1 MIAMSATISFHPSS
15 PDDTSRRIP
24 DLRVEDNQT
33 VVIFGGTGDLTRRKL
48 LPALFALHVEKRL
61 PEQFRIVAF
70 GRRDYSSESF
80 REEMVQEVDRFQ
92 RVEGSPDQVKAF
104 CEKIDY
110 FKGELDNDGS
120 FKEMAELLNDN
131 NTYSPNRVFY
141 LSVAPDFFGPVTARL
156 KEAGLI
162 HHPGDT
168 HWSRVVIEKPFG
180 RDLDSALSLNHE
192 ILRLL
197 DESQVYRIDHYLGK
211 ETVQNILSFRF
222 ANTIFEPVFKSSY
235 VDHIQVT
242 ASETVGMESGRGAF
256 FDTAGSLRDMMQN
269 HLSQLLCL
277 VTMEPPSGFSSDAVR
292 NEKVKVLQSIR
303 IPGLDDVRKQ
313 VVRAQYAAGQLD
325 GKKIP
330 AYVNE
335 ERVPG
340 DSRTETFVAG
350 KFFIDN
356 WRWSGVPIYL
366 RTGKRM
372 ARKQTSITVQF
383 KKPPMQLFQT
393 VQCEQDVCDLTET
406 RPNMLT
412 FRIQP
417 DEGISLHFATKRPSM
432 HMVVEDS
439 ELEFNY
445 ASNYEGTLP
454 EAYERLLMDVMRGD
468 ATLFMRSDE
477 VEAAWRIMDPILTAW
492 RERDARIPLHF
503 YAPGTWGPLAADEL
517 FPYNSG
523 GWMND

>member
-1 MIAMSATISFHPSS
+1 MSPTLNLHHEPEN
-15 PDDTSRRIP
+15 PVP
-24 DLRVEDNQT
+24 LPVVRVEQPQT

-48 LPALFALHVEKRL
+48 LPALYALAQEGLL
-61 PEQFRIVAF
+61 PDTYRIIGC
-70 GRRDYSSESF
+70 GRRDYTSESY
-80 REEMVQEVDRFQ
+80 REEMLDEIREFK
-92 RVEGSPDQVKAF
+92 RVEGDDASLSQFV
-104 CEKIDY
+104 ERIDY
-110 FKGELDNDGS
+110 FKGELDDADAY
-120 FKEMAELLNDN
+120 KRLRTQMDDA
-131 NTYSPNRVFY
+131 TAYPPNRVFY
-141 LSVAPDFFGPVTARL
+141 LSTSPEFFGPVTAHL
-156 KEAGLI
+156 KKAGLI
-162 HHPGDT
+162 YKPGDPA
-168 HWSRVVIEKPFG
+168 WSRVVIEKPFG
-180 RDLDSALSLNHE
+180 RDLESAMALNLE
-192 ILRLL
+192 VLRLL

-222 ANTIFEPVFKSSY
+222 ANTIFEPLFNNRF

-242 ASETVGMESGRGAF
+242 ASETVGMESGRGAY
-256 FDTAGSLRDMMQN
+256 FDQAGALRDMMQN
-269 HLSQLLCL
+269 HLTQLLCL
-277 VTMEPPSGFSSDAVR
+277 VTMEPPSGLASDAVR

-303 IPGLDDVRKQ
+303 VPTLDDVRSQ
-313 VVRAQYAAGQLD
+313 MVRAQYAAGQLK
-325 GKKIP
+325 GTNVP

-335 ERVPG
+335 DRVPG
-340 DSRTETFVAG
+340 DSRTETFVAA

-383 KKPPMQLFQT
+383 KQPPMQLFRT
-393 VQCEQDVCDLTET
+393 VQCEDDICDVTSAN
-406 RPNMLT
+406 PNMLT

-439 ELEFNY
+439 ELDFNY
-445 ASNYEGTLP
+445 AENYEGTLP

-468 ATLFMRSDE
+468 ATLFTRSDE
-477 VEAAWRIMDPILTAW
+477 VEAAWRIMDPILKAW

-517 FPYNSG
+517 FEGEIGSWRNE
-523 GWMND
+523 

>member
-1 MIAMSATISFHPSS
+1 MSAKVNFHSS
-15 PDDTSRRIP
+15 ATDSSTTRIP
-24 DLRVEDNQT
+24 DVRVEDSQT

-48 LPALFALHVEKRL
+48 LPALYAMDVEGRL
-61 PEQFRIVAF
+61 PERLQVVAF
-70 GRRDYSSESF
+70 GRRDYTHETF
-80 REEMVQEVDRFQ
+80 REEMREEISRFQ
-92 RVEGSPDQVKAF
+92 RVEGSEEQLTAF
-104 CEKIDY
+104 VQRIDY
-110 FKGELDNDGS
+110 FKGELDEDDS
-120 FKEMAELLNDN
+120 FRRLRVDLDDEKR
-131 NTYSPNRVFY
+131 YPPNRVFY
-141 LSVAPDFFGPVTARL
+141 LSVAPAFFEPVTEKL
-156 KEAGLI
+156 TQAGLI
-162 HHPGDT
+162 YPPDEPV
-168 HWSRVVIEKPFG
+168 WSRVVIEKPFG
-180 RDLDSALSLNHE
+180 RDFDSARALNHH

-222 ANTIFEPVFKSSY
+222 ANTIFEPVFKSAY

-242 ASETVGMESGRGAF
+242 ASETVGMESGRGAY
-256 FDTAGSLRDMMQN
+256 FDTAGSMRDMMQN
-269 HLSQLLCL
+269 HILQLLCL

-303 IPGLDDVRKQ
+303 VPKLDDVRKQ
-313 VVRAQYAAGQLD
+313 VVRAQYAAGQLK
-325 GKKIP
+325 GKNVP

-335 ERVPG
+335 DRVPG
-340 DSRTETFVAG
+340 DSRTETFVAA

-383 KKPPMQLFQT
+383 KKPPMELFRT
-393 VQCEQDVCDLTET
+393 VECENDVCDLTHS
-406 RPNMLT
+406 RPNLLT

-439 ELEFNY
+439 ELDFNY
-445 ASNYEGTLP
+445 AENYQGTLP

-477 VEAAWRIMDPILTAW
+477 VDAAWRIMDPILRAW

-503 YAPGTWGPLAADEL
+503 YAPGTWGPIAADEL
-517 FPYNSG
+517 FDHELH
-523 GWMND
+523 GWQNV

>member
-1 MIAMSATISFHPSS
+1 
-15 PDDTSRRIP
+15 
-24 DLRVEDNQT
+24 EDSQT

-48 LPALFALHVEKRL
+48 LPALYAMYVEDRL
-61 PEQFRIVAF
+61 PEQLRIVAF
-70 GRRDYSSESF
+70 GRRDYTHETF
-80 REEMVQEVDRFQ
+80 RKEMREEVSRFQ
-92 RVEGSPDQVKAF
+92 RVEGSEEQLTAF
-104 CEKIDY
+104 VQRIDY
-110 FKGELDNDGS
+110 FKGQLDEDES
-120 FKEMAELLNDN
+120 FQRLCTDLDDAER
-131 NTYSPNRVFY
+131 YPPNRVFY
-141 LSVAPDFFGPVTARL
+141 LSVAPDFFEPITEKL
-156 KEAGLI
+156 KNAGLI
-162 HHPGDT
+162 YPPGEPI
-168 HWSRVVIEKPFG
+168 WSRVVIEKPFG
-180 RDLDSALSLNHE
+180 RDFHSARALNHH

-222 ANTIFEPVFKSSY
+222 ANTIFEPVFKSAY

-242 ASETVGMESGRGAF
+242 ASETVGMESGRGAY

-269 HLSQLLCL
+269 HLLQLLCL

-292 NEKVKVLQSIR
+292 NEKVKVLHSIR
-303 IPGLDDVRKQ
+303 LPRPDDVRKQ
-313 VVRAQYAAGQLD
+313 VVRAQYAAGQLK
-325 GKKIP
+325 GKNVS

-335 ERVPG
+335 DRVPG
-340 DSRTETFVAG
+340 DSRTETFVAA

-366 RTGKRM
+366 RTGKCM

-383 KKPPMQLFQT
+383 KKPPMELFRT
-393 VQCEQDVCDLTET
+393 VECEHDVCDLTHS
-406 RPNMLT
+406 RPNLLT

-439 ELEFNY
+439 ELDFNY
-445 ASNYEGTLP
+445 AENYQGTLP

-477 VEAAWRIMDPILTAW
+477 VDAAWRIMDPILQAW

-503 YAPGTWGPLAADEL
+503 YAPGTWGPVAADEL
-517 FPYNSG
+517 FDDERH
-523 GWMND
+523 GWQNV

>member
-1 MIAMSATISFHPSS
+1 MSPVINIQH
-15 PDDTSRRIP
+15 TSDAPAGQRIP
-24 DLRVEDNQT
+24 DVQIEDSQT

-48 LPALFALHVEKRL
+48 LPALFAMHFEKRL
-61 PEQFRIVAF
+61 PEKIRIVAF
-70 GRRDYSSESF
+70 GRRDYSDESF
-80 REEMVQEVDRFQ
+80 REEMAEEVSRFQ
-92 RVEGSPDQVKAF
+92 RVKGSEKEVKAF
-104 CEKIDY
+104 VEHIDY
-110 FKGELDNDGS
+110 FKGELDDPES
-120 FKEMAELLNDN
+120 FSRLCRQLDDAER
-131 NTYSPNRVFY
+131 YPANRVFY
-141 LSVAPDFFGPVTARL
+141 LSVAPNFFGPVTTLL
-156 KEAGLI
+156 KESGLTY
-162 HHPGDT
+162 HPSQD

-180 RDLDSALSLNHE
+180 RDLKSALELNRHV
-192 ILRLL
+192 LSLL

-222 ANTIFEPVFKSSY
+222 ANTIFEPVFNSSY

-242 ASETVGMESGRGAF
+242 ASETVGMESGRGAY

-303 IPGLDDVRKQ
+303 IPKLDDVRKN
-313 VVRAQYAAGQLD
+313 VVRAQYVSGSIGD
-325 GKKIP
+325 KKIA
-330 AYVNE
+330 AYVDE
-335 ERVPG
+335 DRVPG
-340 DSRTETFVAG
+340 DSHTETFVAA

-356 WRWSGVPIYL
+356 WRWSGVPMYL

-383 KKPPMQLFQT
+383 KKPPMELFRT
-393 VQCEQDVCDLTET
+393 VECENDMCDLTEA
-406 RPNMLT
+406 RPNLLT

-439 ELEFNY
+439 ELDFNY
-445 ASNYEGTLP
+445 SENYQGTLP

-477 VEAAWRIMDPILTAW
+477 VEAAWRIMDPILQAW
-492 RERDARIPLHF
+492 QERNARIPLHF
-503 YAPGTWGPLAADEL
+503 YSPASWGPLAADEL
-517 FPYNSG
+517 FEKEEGQWQN
-523 GWMND
+523 N

>member
-1 MIAMSATISFHPSS
+1 MLECMSPTHNVHASARTGNMPEMTI
-15 PDDTSRRIP
+15 
-24 DLRVEDNQT
+24 EDPQT

-48 LPALFALHVEKRL
+48 LPALFALFVEGRITETL
-61 PEQFRIVAF
+61 RIVAF
-70 GRRDYSSESF
+70 GRRDYTSDSF
-80 REEMVQEVDRFQ
+80 REEMVEEVMAHQ
-92 RVEGSPDQVKAF
+92 RVDADRAQVETF
-104 CEKIDY
+104 LGCLDY
-110 FKGELDNDGS
+110 FKGSLD
-120 FKEMAELLNDN
+120 EAEDFRRLGVDLDDAER
-131 NTYSPNRVFY
+131 YPPNRVFY
-141 LSVAPDFFGPVTARL
+141 LSTAPSFFGPITEKL
-156 KEAGLI
+156 KTAGLI
-162 HHPGDT
+162 HPAGEER
-168 HWSRVVIEKPFG
+168 WSRVVIEKPFG
-180 RDLDSALSLNHE
+180 RDLESASALNHD

-222 ANTIFEPVFKSSY
+222 ANTIFEPVFNSQF

-242 ASETVGMESGRGAF
+242 ASETVGMESGRGAY

-277 VTMEPPSGFSSDAVR
+277 VTMEPPSGFASDALR

-303 IPGLDDVRKQ
+303 VPTVDDVRRD
-313 VVRAQYAAGQLD
+313 VVRAQYAAGQLE
-325 GKKIP
+325 GQRIP

-335 ERVPG
+335 DRVPG
-340 DSRTETFVAG
+340 DSHTETYVAA
-350 KFFIDN
+350 KFHIDN
-356 WRWSGVPIYL
+356 WRWSGVPMYL

-383 KKPPMQLFQT
+383 KKPPMELFHT
-393 VQCEQDVCDLTET
+393 VECENDVCDLTKAQ
-406 RPNMLT
+406 PNMLT

-439 ELEFNY
+439 ELDFTYGDNY
-445 ASNYEGTLP
+445 GGSLP

-477 VEAAWRIMDPILTAW
+477 VEAAWTIMDPILKAW
-492 RERDARIPLHF
+492 KERDARIPLHF
-503 YAPGTWGPLAADEL
+503 YAPGTWGPIAADEL
-517 FPYNSG
+517 FEGVDG
-523 GWMND
+523 GWMNG